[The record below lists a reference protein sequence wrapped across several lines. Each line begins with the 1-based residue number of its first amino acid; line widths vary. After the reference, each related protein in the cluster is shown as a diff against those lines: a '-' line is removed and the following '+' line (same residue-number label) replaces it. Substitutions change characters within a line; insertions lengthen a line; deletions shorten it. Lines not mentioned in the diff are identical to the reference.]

1 MDQYKDISEW
11 TEEELEQYRERFGK
25 KKKKKKKLPKVVI
38 DGKTYTD
45 ITSLIVDCG
54 EA

>member
-1 MDQYKDISEW
+1 MQYKDIDEW
-11 TEEELEQYRERFGK
+11 SEEELEAYRLNGK
-25 KKKKKKKLPKVVI
+25 KPAKKDLPKVII
-38 DGKTYTD
+38 DGKVYTD

>member
-11 TEEELEQYRERFGK
+11 TEEELEQYRECFG
-25 KKKKKKKLPKVVI
+25 KKKKKKLPKVVI

>member
-1 MDQYKDISEW
+1 MQDYKDIDEW
-11 TEEELEQYRERFGK
+11 SEEELENYRQRFGK
-25 KKKKKKKLPKVVI
+25 KKKKELSKVII
-38 DGKTYTD
+38 DGKVYTD

>member
-1 MDQYKDISEW
+1 MHKDIDEW
-11 TEEELEQYRERFGK
+11 SEEELEAYRLNGK
-25 KKKKKKKLPKVVI
+25 KPDKKDLPKVII
-38 DGKTYTD
+38 DGKVYTD

>member
-1 MDQYKDISEW
+1 MFEW
-11 TEEELEQYRERFGK
+11 RMQIRERK
-25 KKKKKKKLPKVVI
+25 KKPLPKVII
-38 DGKTYTD
+38 DGKSYTD